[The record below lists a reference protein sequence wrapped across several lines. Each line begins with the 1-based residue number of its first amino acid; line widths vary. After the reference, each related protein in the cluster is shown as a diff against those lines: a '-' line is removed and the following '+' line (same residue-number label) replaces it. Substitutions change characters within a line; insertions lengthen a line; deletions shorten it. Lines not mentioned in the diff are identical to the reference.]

1 MWLVPALSS
10 MYRFSMTNSSKKF
23 SLVLVSSVVAIGIL
37 SAPMAFSA
45 SSSAA
50 KAGGAC
56 AKLGAVAK
64 TKTASFK
71 CVKSGSKFVWRVV
84 KTAKPAPAKSTP
96 AAAASSTPTPAVSLL
111 PAQSAYDITV
121 AAHQWSFN
129 FTYFV
134 NGKSSP
140 LASAS
145 GDSAVLYVPE
155 GKLVHFSLT
164 SADTTHGFWIPDL
177 LINSSMDPGTTGHLD
192 FTASKLGTFIGRCN
206 VPSCGRG
213 HAGMAFT
220 VKVVSQDDYLKYL
233 SSLK

>member
-1 MWLVPALSS
+1 
-10 MYRFSMTNSSKKF
+10 MTNSTRNI
-23 SLVLVSSVVAIGIL
+23 SLLIASSVVAVGIL

-45 SSSAA
+45 TRPTA

-56 AKLGAVAK
+56 TKLGTVAK
-64 TKTASFK
+64 TKAASFK
-71 CVKSGSKFVWRVV
+71 CIKSGKKLVWHVV
-84 KTAKPAPAKSTP
+84 KATKPSPAKTTP
-96 AAAASSTPTPAVSLL
+96 ATKTSTTPTPEVSLL
-111 PAQSAYDITV
+111 PAQSSYDITV
-121 AAHQWSFN
+121 AAHQWSFD
-129 FTYFV
+129 FTYVV
-134 NGKSSP
+134 NGKSTP
-140 LASAS
+140 LTSAP
-145 GDSAVLYVPE
+145 GDSGVLYVPQ

-164 SADTTHGFWIPDL
+164 SADTTHGFWVPDL

-192 FTASKLGTFIGRCN
+192 FTANKLGTFVGHCN